1 MSQGSLNPKIR
12 FLGQKVCPV
21 ARSQTHR
28 QTDRVT
34 TVGTLTGFHDF
45 FPSTYHQ
52 GSAQKTGDVSFLY
65 SFIKTNVLGTIYGEV
80 VIWTAV
86 TMEVCGY
93 NNIQLND
100 EETFIDF
107 SNLSAIDGMRAKLEL
122 LMMEATSSW
131 DADR

>member
-1 MSQGSLNPKIR
+1 M
-12 FLGQKVCPV
+12 
-21 ARSQTHR
+21 
-28 QTDRVT
+28 T
-34 TVGTLTGFHDF
+34 TVGTLSRSQIF
-45 FPSTYHQ
+45 FLQPNHQ
-52 GSAQKTGDVSFLY
+52 GSALKTGDVSFLY